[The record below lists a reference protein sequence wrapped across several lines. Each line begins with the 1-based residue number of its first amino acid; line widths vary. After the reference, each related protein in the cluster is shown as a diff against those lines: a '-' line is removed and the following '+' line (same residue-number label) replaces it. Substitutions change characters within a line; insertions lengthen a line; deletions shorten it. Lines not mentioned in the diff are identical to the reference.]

1 MCSEYLTHRT
11 VKYSLN
17 SSSLDPGGAI
27 NKYVKKEEKGGK
39 KRNVVE
45 IYTWNTWGGVL
56 HKYPNAL
63 AAAANIDNALS
74 SRILVK
80 VPRRAEQQ
88 VPRST

>member
-27 NKYVKKEEKGGK
+27 NKYVKKEEKGK
-39 KRNVVE
+39 KRDVVE
-45 IYTWNTWGGVL
+45 IYTWNTWSGVL

>member
-11 VKYSLN
+11 VKYSLD

-27 NKYVKKEEKGGK
+27 NKYVKKEEKGK
-39 KRNVVE
+39 KRDVVE
-45 IYTWNTWGGVL
+45 IYTWNTWCGVL